1 MGLVARLWDAGLVP
15 LCDGIYRPDDT
26 GLELDVDGPGAYHPD
41 AGQPIPFDIGGSFDV
56 VEAIEEYGTYEFD
69 TYFEAPIPD
78 GSGLMTGG
86 GYAARGNNGYIARV
100 NSAGS
105 LQWVAP
111 MFDANP
117 FIGVHYEGMT
127 AVLTNNWRNHLRL
140 DLTHPALR

>member
-1 MGLVARLWDAGLVP
+1 MTAS
-15 LCDGIYRPDDT
+15 T
-26 GLELDVDGPGAYHPD
+26 GRTTPAWSWTSTVLALITRMPGS
-41 AGQPIPFDIGGSFDV
+41 PFLSI
-56 VEAIEEYGTYEFD
+56 
-69 TYFEAPIPD
+69 
-78 GSGLMTGG
+78 LMTGG